1 MDQVDVLTPELKC
14 TTKEENKVV
23 AFMPQTGKN
32 KGNQNAALKPGER
45 GRIQWTQSLSGDDL
59 VKALKHLG
67 VQHLDD
73 ADARKE
79 LRKKSED
86 LFSAWLAEQE

>member
-1 MDQVDVLTPELKC
+1 MVTL
-14 TTKEENKVV
+14 
-23 AFMPQTGKN
+23 MPQTGKN

-59 VKALKHLG
+59 TKALHHLG
-67 VQHLDD
+67 IVHLDD
-73 ADARKE
+73 AEARKA
-79 LRKKSED
+79 LRKKSEE